1 MRFFHGEESSHVRTF
16 RLGHGSGG
24 FPPAYEVLA
33 ERGCPSQCQK
43 ERSKQ
48 RNGHGN
54 GESAE
59 ESPGHSGE
67 RNEGKKTTN
76 RGDVRPDNRNG
87 QFPKTPWNALEPALP
102 CVPCQNDIFQ
112 DNDPV

>member
-1 MRFFHGEESSHVRTF
+1 MRCVHGEESSYGRTF

-33 ERGCPSQCQK
+33 ERWCPSQCQK

-54 GESAE
+54 GEGAE
-59 ESPGHSGE
+59 ERPRPSRG
-67 RNEGKKTTN
+67 RNEGKKKDN
-76 RGDVRPDNRNG
+76 RGGGRPDQRYG
-87 QFPKTPWNALEPALP
+87 QFPQDTLGGLGTALP
-102 CVPCQNDIFQ
+102 C
-112 DNDPV
+112 